1 MLNELQIVND
11 RLKKLQ
17 DKLLSEAIK
26 LDKELL
32 KRVSNKNDFLFD
44 YEIELTISF
53 YLKEDEENVFSS
65 IEEHLKNISLNKN
78 PRGKPFHA

>member
-1 MLNELQIVND
+1 MLNELQIVNN

-65 IEEHLKNISLNKN
+65 IEEHLKKHISK
-78 PRGKPFHA
+78 